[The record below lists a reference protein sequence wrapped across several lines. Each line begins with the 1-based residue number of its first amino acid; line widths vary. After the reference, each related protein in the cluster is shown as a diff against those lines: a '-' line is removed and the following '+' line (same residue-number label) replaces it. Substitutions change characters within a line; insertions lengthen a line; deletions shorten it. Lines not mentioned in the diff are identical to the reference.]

1 MPSGFSLPY
10 IPYQKV
16 RSLYPAFFLS
26 SFSTIA
32 FAQGNPQAPTVAA
45 LPPVAV
51 TAARA
56 PQPILDL
63 LADVTVI
70 GPDEIQRSGVQSL
83 AELMQ
88 RQPGA
93 EIVQNGGPG
102 STSGVF
108 LRGANTAQTLVLIDG
123 LRIGSSTSG
132 QTALEAI
139 PLSQI
144 DHIEILRGP
153 ASSLYGAD
161 AIGGVIQV
169 FTRRGTEVLS
179 GNLSAGY
186 GTYATSDIT
195 GGVSGSAGP
204 ARFSV
209 QADARRSSGFNAIV
223 NPANFSYDPDSDG
236 YREASISASGAFT
249 YAPDQTLT
257 AQYFRSRLNAQFD
270 AGDSFDDRTI
280 TTLQS
285 WQVATGN
292 RLAGFWTSRLSG
304 GVSLADS
311 VSETALGN
319 SPFDTTQR
327 QFAWQNDFTL
337 SLGRLTLALERLEER
352 VATDPEFSVTARNT
366 NSATG
371 VYQLRAGDHAL
382 QGNLRVDDSDQYGT
396 HTTGAILYGYRV
408 SPDWRVTASYGTA
421 FKPPTFNDL
430 YYPGFSNP
438 NLVPETSRNVEAGIY
453 GRGSGDAQWS
463 FRTLGWYNRVRE
475 LIVFECDADFNCAP
489 QNVDTAN
496 LKGIELGGDVAWN
509 ATRLAGSIDFQSP
522 RNATTGA
529 QLPRRALRH
538 GALQLT
544 QQVGTLS
551 VGAELVASSLRYDDA
566 ANTIRMGG
574 YAILNLTAQWT
585 LAHGVSLFV
594 RANNVFNKN
603 YELAADFST
612 GGAQVFGGVRW
623 QL

>member
-1 MPSGFSLPY
+1 MNPDPVFSCRRT
-10 IPYQKV
+10 
-16 RSLYPAFFLS
+16 RSLI
-26 SFSTIA
+26 SFAGLLLCATIA
-32 FAQGNPQAPTVAA
+32 RSQPSPQAPTVAP

-51 TAARA
+51 TAART
-56 PQPILDL
+56 PQPVLDL

-70 GPDEIQRSGVQSL
+70 GPDEIMRSGVQTL

-123 LRIGSSTSG
+123 MRISSSTSG

-139 PLSQI
+139 PVSQI

-169 FTRRGTEVLS
+169 FTRRGTAALNANVS
-179 GNLSAGY
+179 GGY
-186 GTYATSDIT
+186 GTYDTSDIT
-195 GGVSGSAGP
+195 GGVSGGAGP

-209 QADARRSSGFNAIV
+209 QADARRSTGFNAIV
-223 NPANFSYDPDSDG
+223 NPLNFSYDPDKDG
-236 YREASISASGAFT
+236 YKEASVTASGAFT
-249 YAPDQTLT
+249 YAPEQELT

-270 AGDSFDDRTI
+270 GGDSVDDRTI
-280 TTLQS
+280 TTLQT
-285 WQVATGN
+285 WQVATQN
-292 RLAGFWTSRLSG
+292 RFADVWTSRLSG
-304 GVSLADS
+304 GVSHADS
-311 VSETALGN
+311 VSETAFGN
-319 SPFDTTQR
+319 APFDTTQR

-337 SLGRLTLALERLEER
+337 PLGRLTLALERLEER
-352 VATDPEFSVTARNT
+352 VATDPPFPVTARNT
-366 NSATG
+366 NSVTG
-371 VYQLRAGDHAL
+371 VYQLRAGDQAL
-382 QGNLRVDDSDQYGT
+382 QANLRVDDSNQYGT
-396 HTTGAILYGYRV
+396 HTTGALLYGYRFT
-408 SPDWRVTASYGTA
+408 PDWRITASYGTA

-430 YYPGFSNP
+430 YFPGFSNP
-438 NLVPETSRNVEAGIY
+438 NLVPETSHNIEAGVY
-453 GRGSGDAQWS
+453 GRGSAGDSQWS
-463 FRTLGWYNRVRE
+463 FRTIGWYNRVRD
-475 LIVFECDADFNCAP
+475 LIVFECDANFNCAP

-496 LKGIELGGDVAWN
+496 LKGIELGGDVSWN
-509 ATRLAGSIDFQSP
+509 ATHIVASIDFQSP
-522 RNATTGA
+522 RNATSGA

-538 GALQLT
+538 GALQMT
-544 QQVGTLS
+544 QQIGPLS

-566 ANTIRMGG
+566 ADTISMGG
-574 YAILNLTAQWT
+574 YAIVNLTAQWS
-585 LAHGVSLFV
+585 LARGFSLFV

-603 YELAADFST
+603 YQLAADFST